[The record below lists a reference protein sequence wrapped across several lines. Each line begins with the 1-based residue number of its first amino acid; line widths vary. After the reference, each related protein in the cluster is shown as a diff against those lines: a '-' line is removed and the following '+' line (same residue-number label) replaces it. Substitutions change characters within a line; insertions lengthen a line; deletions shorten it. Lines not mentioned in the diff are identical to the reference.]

1 MMSSVQ
7 LQPSTTQDQTSPRE
21 LADSLFVQKDWL
33 QALAAYRAI
42 QGFKTNSV
50 LQLRIAECC
59 YNLGRFEEAYFSAM
73 QASEFHKS
81 LLRAVQIQGRAACAL
96 GWIREWINLTEAA
109 YLQSQPSPELILDYA
124 QAQLF
129 GVGDAQ
135 RARGLAEIFVDN
147 TVYGE
152 QASWIV
158 LMSQVY
164 DRPGTLNAREL
175 TEQFRQFSKKYIASC
190 GQALACINPPKQ
202 LNDCSVKRI
211 GFVSPFFQASSTMF
225 MALKV
230 FRQLASQGHEL
241 IFFSR
246 SPRKDW
252 ITAELQNLPGQ
263 FIDCSTMSVVQ
274 LNALFASSR
283 LNELYDMCGWLDTEV
298 LKALTTR
305 PAEKLYKWL
314 GGQVCSTGLD
324 CFDGFVTDTSHTPP
338 STHDLY
344 TEPLISFEPAHRMFT
359 PSDKFPAP
367 RKRIG
372 AGSIG
377 KLRRA
382 KSANIGVCC
391 PPVYMSQAFLKAL
404 DQLMHSMPEGVRLLL
419 IDIAYASPQSCDR
432 VRNALS
438 LPESR
443 LEFLAP
449 EDYLDTMHLMNELDL
464 LVDTFPHSSGVRLL
478 EARHIKLPVHLFPFD
493 RQLFCERQ
501 AIAFSL
507 A

>member
-1 MMSSVQ
+1 MSTLQ
-7 LQPSTTQDQTSPRE
+7 LQSSYTDDYVSPRQQ
-21 LADSLFVQKDWL
+21 ADLLFAKQDWL
-33 QALAAYRAI
+33 NALAAYRAI
-42 QGFKTNSV
+42 PGFQTSSV

-59 YNLGRFEEAYFSAM
+59 FNLGRFEEAYFSAM

-81 LLRAVQIQGRAACAL
+81 LLRAIQIQGRAACAL
-96 GWIREWINLTEAA
+96 GWVREWINLTESA
-109 YLQSQPSPELILDYA
+109 YSQALPSPELILDFA

-129 GVGDAQ
+129 GVGDAL
-135 RARGLAEIFVDN
+135 RARSLAEPFVGN
-147 TVYGE
+147 AVYGE

-158 LMSQVY
+158 LMSQIY
-164 DRPGTLNAREL
+164 DRPDELGAREL
-175 TEQFRQFSKKYIASC
+175 SESFHHFAAEYIAPC
-190 GQALACINPPKQ
+190 AQALACINQARQP
-202 LNDCSVKRI
+202 NNSAVKRI
-211 GFVSPFFQASSTMF
+211 GFVSPLFQASSTMF

-252 ITAELQNLPGQ
+252 ITAELEKLPGQ
-263 FIDCSTMSVVQ
+263 FVDCSSMSVVQ
-274 LNALFASSR
+274 LNSLFAASR

-338 STHDLY
+338 STHVLY
-344 TEPLISFEPAHRMFT
+344 TEPLISFEPAHRMFIAT
-359 PSDKFPAP
+359 DKFPSP
-367 RKRIG
+367 RKRVG
-372 AGSIG
+372 SGSIG
-377 KLRRA
+377 KLKRA
-382 KSANIGVCC
+382 QSANIGVCC
-391 PPVYMSQAFLKAL
+391 PPVYMGQAFLRAL
-404 DQLMHSMPEGVRLLL
+404 DQLMHSMPQGVRLLL
-419 IDIAYASPQSCDR
+419 IDIAYTSPQSCDR
-432 VRNALS
+432 VRKSLS
-438 LPESR
+438 LSESR

-449 EDYLDTMHLMNELDL
+449 EDYLDTLHLMNELDL

-478 EARHIKLPVHLFPFD
+478 EAKHMKLPVYLFPFD

-501 AIAFSL
+501 AL
-507 A
+507 AYTLA

>member
-1 MMSSVQ
+1 MSTLQ
-7 LQPSTTQDQTSPRE
+7 LHCSPTDDHVSPRQQ
-21 LADSLFVQKDWL
+21 ADLLFAQQDWSL
-33 QALAAYRAI
+33 ALAAYRAI
-42 QGFKTNSV
+42 QGFQTSSV

-59 YNLGRFEEAYFSAM
+59 FNLGLFEEAYFSAM

-81 LLRAVQIQGRAACAL
+81 LLRAIQIQGRAACAL
-96 GWIREWINLTEAA
+96 GWIQEWVNLTEAA
-109 YLQSQPSPELILDYA
+109 YLQSQPSPELILDFA

-135 RARGLAEIFVDN
+135 RARSLAEVFVGHA
-147 TVYGE
+147 VYGE
-152 QASWIV
+152 QASWLV
-158 LMSQVY
+158 LMSHIY
-164 DRPGTLNAREL
+164 DRPDCMSARQLN
-175 TEQFRQFSKKYIASC
+175 EQFRHFAAQYIAPC
-190 GQALACINPPKQ
+190 AQALACINPPR
-202 LNDCSVKRI
+202 LPNHSPVKKI

-225 MALKV
+225 MAMKV
-230 FRQLASQGHEL
+230 LRQLASQGHEL

-252 ITAELQNLPGQ
+252 ITIELENLPGQ
-263 FIDCSTMSVVQ
+263 VIDCSSMSAVQ
-274 LNALFASSR
+274 LNSLFASSC
-283 LNELYDMCGWLDTEV
+283 LNELYDMCGWLDIEV

-338 STHDLY
+338 STHALY

-359 PSDKFPAP
+359 PSDKFPTP

-372 AGSIG
+372 AGSVG
-377 KLRRA
+377 KLKQA

-391 PPVYMSQAFLKAL
+391 PPAYMSQAFLKAL
-404 DQLMHSMPEGVRLLL
+404 DHLMHSLPQGVRLLL
-419 IDIAYASPQSCDR
+419 IDIAYASPQSCER
-432 VRNALS
+432 VRKSLT

-449 EDYLDTMHLMNELDL
+449 EDYLDTMFLMNELDL

-478 EARHIKLPVHLFPFD
+478 EAKHIKLPVYLFPFD

-501 AIAFSL
+501 AIAYTL
-507 A
+507 I

>member
-1 MMSSVQ
+1 MSTLQ
-7 LQPSTTQDQTSPRE
+7 LQSSSNNDQISPRQQ
-21 LADSLFVQKDWL
+21 ADLLFAQQDWP
-33 QALAAYRAI
+33 QALASYRAI
-42 QGFKTNSV
+42 PGFQTSSV

-59 YNLGRFEEAYFSAM
+59 FNLGRFEEAYFSAM
-73 QASEFHKS
+73 QAGEFHKS
-81 LLRAVQIQGRAACAL
+81 LLRATQIQGRAACAL
-96 GWIREWINLTEAA
+96 GWVREWINLTETA
-109 YLQSQPSPELILDYA
+109 YSQSQPNPELVLDFA

-129 GVGDAQ
+129 GVGDAL
-135 RARGLAEIFVDN
+135 RARSLAEPFVGN
-147 TVYGE
+147 AVYGE
-152 QASWIV
+152 QASRIV
-158 LMSQVY
+158 LMSYIY
-164 DRPGTLNAREL
+164 DRPHHLSAREL
-175 TEQFRQFSKKYIASC
+175 AIQFHQYSAQYIAPC
-190 GQALACINPPKQ
+190 AQALSCINPPRQ
-202 LNDCSVKRI
+202 HNNSSVKRI

-230 FRQLASQGHEL
+230 LRQLASQGHEL

-252 ITAELQNLPGQ
+252 ITVELESLPGQ
-263 FIDCSTMSVVQ
+263 FIDCSSMSDVQ
-274 LNALFASSR
+274 LNSLFASSC

-324 CFDGFVTDTSHTPP
+324 CFDGFVTDISHTPP
-338 STHDLY
+338 STHALY

-359 PSDKFPAP
+359 PSDKFPLP

-372 AGSIG
+372 AGSIA
-377 KLRRA
+377 KLKRA
-382 KSANIGVCC
+382 ESANIGVCC

-404 DQLMHSMPEGVRLLL
+404 DQLMRSMPQGVRLLL

-432 VRNALS
+432 VRKSLT
-438 LPESR
+438 LPESQ

-449 EDYLDTMHLMNELDL
+449 EDYLDTMYLMNELDL

-478 EARHIKLPVHLFPFD
+478 EAKHIKLPVYLFPFD

-501 AIAFSL
+501 AIAYTVS
-507 A
+507 